1 MSAVAIY
8 MEGGG
13 NGKGSKAAL
22 RRGMDSF
29 LGALKNAARAKGWRW
44 KLVCC
49 GARGE
54 TFRAFGNAR
63 SNGGD
68 GLTLLVVDS
77 EGPVKAGPCA
87 HLAAQ
92 DGWDMCGV
100 DDGDVHLMAQ
110 VMETWLV
117 ADGDALAAYYGQGF
131 HAKAL
136 PARGNLEEASKAT
149 IEDALKRATRHTK
162 KGRYHKIQHADEL
175 LARHIEPAKVRA
187 RCHHCARL
195 FDMLGAAVGG
205 VR

>member
-29 LGALKNAARAKGWRW
+29 LGALKNAAREKGWRW

-49 GARGE
+49 GGRDE

-63 SNGGD
+63 STGGD
-68 GLTLLVVDS
+68 ALTVLLVDS
-77 EGPVKAGPCA
+77 EGPVKARPRA

-117 ADGDALAAYYGQGF
+117 ADGDALTAYYGQDF
-131 HAKAL
+131 RANAL
-136 PARGNLEEASKAT
+136 PARRNLEE
-149 IEDALKRATRHTK
+149 EDKTAITAALDEATRRTQ
-162 KGRYHKIQHADEL
+162 KGRYHKIQHAAEL
-175 LARHIEPAKVRA
+175 LAHHIEPAKVRA

-195 FDMLGAAVGG
+195 FDMLGAAVAAG
-205 VR
+205 

>member
-29 LGALKNAARAKGWRW
+29 LGTLKKAAREKGWRW

-54 TFRAFGNAR
+54 TFHAFENAR

-68 GLTLLVVDS
+68 GLTLLLVDS
-77 EGPVKAGPCA
+77 EGPVNAGPRA

-92 DGWDMCGV
+92 DGWNLCGV
-100 DDGDVHLMAQ
+100 DDDDVHLMAQ

-117 ADGDALAAYYGQGF
+117 ADGDALSAYYGRGF
-131 HAKAL
+131 HANALPSRRDLEEEDKPAIAKAL
-136 PARGNLEEASKAT
+136 
-149 IEDALKRATRHTK
+149 DRATRRTI
-162 KGRYHKIQHADEL
+162 KGHYRKIRHAADL
-175 LARHIEPAKVRA
+175 LERIDPAKA
-187 RCHHCARL
+187 RERCRHCERL
-195 FDMLGAAVGG
+195 FDTLGAAVAAG
-205 VR
+205 

>member
-29 LGALKNAARAKGWRW
+29 LGALKNAAREKEWRW

-49 GARGE
+49 GGRGE
-54 TFRAFGNAR
+54 TFRAFENAR

-68 GLTLLVVDS
+68 GLTLLLVDS
-77 EGPVKAGPCA
+77 EGPVKARPRA

-92 DGWDMCGV
+92 DGWNLCGV
-100 DDGDVHLMAQ
+100 DDDDVHLMAQ

-117 ADGDALAAYYGQGF
+117 ADREALTAYYGQDF
-131 HAKAL
+131 RAKAL
-136 PARGNLEEASKAT
+136 PSRRNLEE
-149 IEDALKRATRHTK
+149 EDKTAIAAALDEATRRTK
-162 KGRYHKIQHADEL
+162 KGGYRKIQHAADL
-175 LARHIEPAKVRA
+175 LERIDPAKA
-187 RCHHCARL
+187 RERCRHCERL
-195 FDMLGAAVGG
+195 FDTLGAAVGE

>member
-1 MSAVAIY
+1 MSAIAIY

-29 LGALKNAARAKGWRW
+29 LGALKDAAREKRWQWR
-44 KLVCC
+44 LVCC
-49 GARGE
+49 GGRDEA
-54 TFRAFGNAR
+54 FRAFGNAR
-63 SNGGD
+63 SHGGD
-68 GLTLLVVDS
+68 GLTLLLVDS
-77 EGPVKAGPCA
+77 EGPVNARPGPCA

-100 DDGDVHLMAQ
+100 NDDDVHLMAQ

-136 PARGNLEEASKAT
+136 PARKNLEEEGKTAVA
-149 IEDALKRATRHTK
+149 DALDEATRGTQ
-162 KGRYHKIQHADEL
+162 KGRYRNIQHGADL
-175 LARHIEPAKVRA
+175 LARIEPAKARA
-187 RCHHCARL
+187 RCRHCARL
-195 FDMLGAAVGG
+195 FDTLGAAVAAE
-205 VR
+205 

>member
-22 RRGMDSF
+22 RCGMDSF
-29 LGALKNAARAKGWRW
+29 LGALKDAAREKGWRW

-49 GARGE
+49 GGRDE

-63 SNGGD
+63 STGD
-68 GLTLLVVDS
+68 ALTVLLVDS
-77 EGPVKAGPCA
+77 EGPVKAGPRA

-100 DDGDVHLMAQ
+100 SDDDVHLMAQ

-117 ADGDALAAYYGQGF
+117 ADRQALTAYYGQDF
-131 HAKAL
+131 RANAL
-136 PARGNLEEASKAT
+136 PSRRNLEE
-149 IEDALKRATRHTK
+149 EDKTAVAAALDEATRRTQ
-162 KGRYHKIQHADEL
+162 KGGYRKIQHGSDL
-175 LARHIEPAKVRA
+175 LASIDPAKA
-187 RCHHCARL
+187 RERCRHCARL
-195 FDMLGAAVGG
+195 FDTLGAAVAAE
-205 VR
+205 

>member
-1 MSAVAIY
+1 MSVVAIY

-22 RRGMDSF
+22 RRGMDRF
-29 LGALKNAARAKGWRW
+29 LGALKDAAREKGWRW

-54 TFRAFGNAR
+54 TFRAFENAR

-68 GLTLLVVDS
+68 GLTLLLVDS

-117 ADGDALAAYYGQGF
+117 ADRQALTAYYGQDF

-136 PARGNLEEASKAT
+136 PARRNLEEEDKTDVAAALDEAT
-149 IEDALKRATRHTK
+149 HRTQ
-162 KGRYHKIQHADEL
+162 KGGYHKIQHAADL
-175 LARHIEPAKVRA
+175 LALIDPAKARA
-187 RCHHCARL
+187 RCRHCARL
-195 FDMLGAAVGG
+195 FDTLGAAVGE

>member
-29 LGALKNAARAKGWRW
+29 LGALKDAAREKRWQWR
-44 KLVCC
+44 LVCC
-49 GARGE
+49 GGRDEA
-54 TFRAFGNAR
+54 FRAFGNAR

-68 GLTLLVVDS
+68 GLTLLLVDS
-77 EGPVKAGPCA
+77 EGPVNARPCA

-100 DDGDVHLMAQ
+100 SDDDVHLMAQ

-117 ADGDALAAYYGQGF
+117 ADRDALAAYYGQDF

-136 PARGNLEEASKAT
+136 PARKNLEEEGKTAVA
-149 IEDALKRATRHTK
+149 DALERATRHTQ
-162 KGRYHKIQHADEL
+162 KGGYRKIQHAADL
-175 LARHIEPAKVRA
+175 LARIDPAKARA
-187 RCHHCARL
+187 RCRHCARL
-195 FDMLGAAVGG
+195 FDTLGAAVAAG
-205 VR
+205 

>member
-22 RRGMDSF
+22 RHGMDSF
-29 LGALKNAARAKGWRW
+29 LGALKNAAREKGWRW

-49 GARGE
+49 GGRDE

-63 SNGGD
+63 STGGD
-68 GLTLLVVDS
+68 ALTLLLVDS
-77 EGPVKAGPCA
+77 EGPVKAGPRA
-87 HLAAQ
+87 HVAAQ

-100 DDGDVHLMAQ
+100 SDDDVHLMAQ

-117 ADGDALAAYYGQGF
+117 ADREALTAYYRQDF

-136 PARGNLEEASKAT
+136 PSRINLEEENKTAVAKAL
-149 IEDALKRATRHTK
+149 DRATHRTK
-162 KGRYHKIQHADEL
+162 KGGYRKIQHAADL
-175 LARHIEPAKVRA
+175 LARIDPAKA
-187 RCHHCARL
+187 QERCRHCARL
-195 FDMLGAAVGG
+195 FDTLGAAVGE